1 MTVYEPRLP
10 PLPLVFVCQD
20 DESSSPLQI
29 RRWRSF
35 SGYVPYE
42 LSYEEPQEAV
52 TVWPDTDDEE
62 LWQDRMSAVRAYSA
76 GMIDAACASSP
87 GTCEIARSLESTD

>member
-10 PLPLVFVCQD
+10 PLPLVFVCKGG
-20 DESSSPLQI
+20 DESSSPVQI
-29 RRWRSF
+29 RRSRSF

-62 LWQDRMSAVRAYSA
+62 LWQVPRWMNVEVWNGRS
-76 GMIDAACASSP
+76 ILLAC
-87 GTCEIARSLESTD
+87 CF